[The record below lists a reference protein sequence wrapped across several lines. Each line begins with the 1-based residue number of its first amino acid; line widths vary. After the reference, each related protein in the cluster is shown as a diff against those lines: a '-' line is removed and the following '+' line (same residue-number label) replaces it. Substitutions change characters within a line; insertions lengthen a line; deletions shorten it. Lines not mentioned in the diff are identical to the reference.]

1 MCSVKTKRF
10 VALMNLKIH
19 APVFWARQDDEAELA
34 GDDDGGST
42 RFGNMVKQ
50 GYECDKDPSTELG
63 YAYMYTCI

>member
-1 MCSVKTKRF
+1 MLLFFGR
-10 VALMNLKIH
+10 
-19 APVFWARQDDEAELA
+19 RQDDEAELA

-63 YAYMYTCI
+63 YAHMYICI